1 MADGGDESKRAMRT
15 LKRSLDEAE
24 APARVKKRVTSLD
37 AVWQILL
44 VGSNGWFSNQSVQLG
59 HRAVRKLQA
68 PS

>member
-44 VGSNGWFSNQSVQLG
+44 VVERLVQQLVGAIG